1 MKVTKKQITDGVAM
15 FIENCLIPSV
25 SDGQIILVLCMV
37 KANLKK
43 NSVLVDSFLDNTM
56 VSSVIPE
63 SEGMY
68 DISTF
73 VKVMKDILE
82 DNDFPII
89 IPSVP
94 LISPQKSVMHLTE
107 AQFDKLVSYIVPDD
121 NDDE

>member
-1 MKVTKKQITDGVAM
+1 MKVTKKQIIDGVAM

-56 VSSVIPE
+56 VSSVITE

>member
-1 MKVTKKQITDGVAM
+1 MKVTKKQIIDGVAM

-43 NSVLVDSFLDNTM
+43 NSILVDSFLDNTM
-56 VSSVIPE
+56 VSSVITE

-107 AQFDKLVSYIVPDD
+107 SQFDKLVSYIVPDD

>member
-1 MKVTKKQITDGVAM
+1 MKVTKKQIIDGVAM

-43 NSVLVDSFLDNTM
+43 NSILVDSFLDNTM
-56 VSSVIPE
+56 VSSVITE